1 MHPLHDYIARQIGK
15 KLEERGVVVWY
26 DPRSEFVTFVDE
38 LAAERDPHAMI
49 SVKVRDKEVA
59 LAEYGGSFFELR
71 HLVEPRVASDA
82 PRPTLLYLPGV
93 DRDRKGSVLM
103 ELEQAGTSWEP
114 QFKHLA
120 RYPLL
125 ERFTEG
131 VVDQVLE
138 SKSANYTDVA
148 AMLKLDDKPSALK
161 AIFSGSKHQE
171 VFFDWLV
178 DPRYDAAIVAKDATE
193 ELVQLVRARIGL
205 SLEVGDSSIAKLRA
219 TTIRYVLGNE
229 FRSDLGCPPPSS
241 LETVP
246 QPKTALELERIRT
259 LAARLRRDTRA
270 EYAQLAEQV
279 EKELLLREEDID
291 PAQLGSIDTF
301 PFEERALLRYCQSL
315 VEAQR
320 FEDALRVVAE
330 RETSF
335 WIAEHVERK
344 QHWELCRYLAE
355 LGLVAREV
363 SQALATA
370 PEKAAEWVER
380 YTALEG
386 GWHRLDLAQRRLEA
400 WVVGVDDVPEQPL
413 AIVRRLYEDACHRMA
428 QGFTKALVKAKWAI
442 PEVEHQTGI
451 FAAHVGGK
459 SYPIAYFLVDA
470 MRYEMAVDAMERM
483 PQAWEVALRP
493 AIGSLPSITPIGMA
507 ALQPGAASSF
517 DVDVEKDRLGSRVD
531 GNFLPDLVARRK
543 HATARIPKLVD
554 LTLDELLGLTPS
566 KLKSKVGGAEVVL
579 VRSQEIDHAGET
591 GFSFQAR
598 SVMETVLDNVGR
610 AIRRLA
616 ALGIEHAVVTADHG
630 HLFFPDDRDESMRTD
645 APGGAKVEL
654 HRRCWIG
661 RGGTTPTGCVRVQA
675 AELGYASDL
684 EFVFPVGAGVF
695 KAGGDLAFHHGGPS
709 LQELIVPVLWV
720 KAKSGQ
726 SSRPKIAL
734 SAKGVPY
741 AITNRIFSVE
751 FSLSGNLSLFEGAA
765 LVVKPV
771 LLHKGRQ
778 VGAAV
783 MTTTP
788 ADFDRATATVTLR
801 DHPVTVAFLLNDAD
815 HDIVSIRIVV
825 QDPSSDAELY
835 RSDEIPLKLGV

>member
-1 MHPLHDYIARQIGK
+1 MHPLHDYIARQLGE
-15 KLEERGVVVWY
+15 KLDDRGVVVWY
-26 DPRSEFVTFVDE
+26 DPRREFADFVDE
-38 LAAERDPHAMI
+38 LAAARTPHTLT
-49 SVKVRDKEVA
+49 SVQVRGAETA
-59 LAEYGGSFFELR
+59 LVEYDGSFFELR
-71 HLVEPRVASDA
+71 HLVEPRVSGDA
-82 PRPTLLYLPGV
+82 PERTVLYLGGV
-93 DRDRKGSVLM
+93 ERDRKSSVLM

-114 QFKHLA
+114 QLRHLA
-120 RYPLL
+120 RHPLRQ
-125 ERFTEG
+125 RFTEG
-131 VVDQVLE
+131 VVDEILAGKA
-138 SKSANYTDVA
+138 STYPDIA
-148 AMLKLDDKPSALK
+148 ASLQIEGNDSPSALK
-161 AIFSGSKHQE
+161 AIFQSSKHQDIL
-171 VFFDWLV
+171 FDWLV
-178 DPRYDAAIVAKDATE
+178 DSAHDDAIVAKSATA
-193 ELVQLVRARIGL
+193 ELRLLVSSRLGL
-205 SLEVGDSSIAKLRA
+205 ALDEGPIAKLRGTA
-219 TTIRYVLGNE
+219 IRYVLGNE
-229 FRSDLGCPPPSS
+229 FRSDLDCAPPAS

-246 QPKTALELERIRT
+246 EPPNAAALERIRV
-259 LAARLRRDTRA
+259 LAERLRKDTRT
-270 EYAQLAEQV
+270 EYAELARRV
-279 EKELLLREEDID
+279 EKELLLRAEDID
-291 PAQLGSIDTF
+291 PAKLGRIDTF
-301 PFEERALLRYCQSL
+301 PFEERALLAHCQAL

-320 FEDALRVVAE
+320 FEEALAVVAE

-355 LGLVAREV
+355 LGVVAKEV
-363 SQALATA
+363 SAALNAA
-370 PEKAAEWVER
+370 PEKAADWVAR
-380 YTALEG
+380 YTAPEG
-386 GWHRLDLAQRRLEA
+386 GWHRLDLAQRHLEA

-451 FAAHVGGK
+451 FASHVGGK

-517 DVDVEKDRLGSRVD
+517 DVDVEKDRLGARVD
-531 GNFLPDLVARRK
+531 GNFLPDLVARKK
-543 HATARIPKLVD
+543 HAAARIPKLVD
-554 LTLDELLGLTPS
+554 LTLDDLLALQPS
-566 KLKSKVGGAEVVL
+566 KLKKKVEGAEIVL

-616 ALGIEHAVVTADHG
+616 DLGIEHAVVTADHG

-661 RGGTTPTGCVRVQA
+661 RGGSTPTGCVRVQA
-675 AELGYASDL
+675 AELGYASNL
-684 EFVFPVGAGVF
+684 ELVFPMGAGVF

-709 LQELIVPVLWV
+709 LQELIVPVLTV
-720 KAKSGQ
+720 RAKSGQ
-726 SSRPKIAL
+726 SSRPKIAITVE
-734 SAKGVPY
+734 GVPSVV
-741 AITNRIFSVE
+741 TNRIFSVV
-751 FSLSGNLSLFEGAA
+751 LGLGGNLSLFGGGA

-771 LLHKGRQ
+771 LISKGRQ
-778 VGAAV
+778 VGAAA

-788 ADFDRATATVTLR
+788 SDFDRTTATVTLR
-801 DHPVTVAFLLNDAD
+801 DHPVTLAFLLNDAD
-815 HDIVSIRIVV
+815 HDIVSIRIVM
-825 QDPSSDAELY
+825 QDPSSDVELY